1 MTLSICIGTYNR
13 ISKLLPMV
21 QEILRCPSPDFEVVV
36 LDNVSTDGT
45 VESLRKVAQED
56 SRLKVFQNEENIGG
70 IKNPVKALT
79 LGTGKYVLM
88 LLDKDRIDSA
98 YLEEF
103 LDFLRSH
110 ELSMGYCTL
119 NADEYGKQNKIYAT
133 RIDSLLNTSY
143 LSKHPSGNFYRKS
156 LLSES
161 KELNV
166 VFNAKKLFG
175 FYGELINAEV
185 STSSDFPVAVYN
197 QPVAHMY
204 TQEDFATQRTLTYN
218 GFKSLFILPKNRR
231 REYLTYARHSD
242 SLNLTRDEHVFV
254 YKTIRRKFLIALET
268 DKIYFDNPDVRSHYG
283 LSLSQAEK
291 GKSALSRRANAILF
305 HVGFL
310 CPPSF
315 LIRFNV
321 LFELFFSKVKNKICK
336 K

>member
-13 ISKLLPMV
+13 ISQLLPMV
-21 QEILRCPSPDFEVVV
+21 QEILRCPSLDFEVVV

-45 VESLRKVAQED
+45 VESLQKVAQED

-79 LGTGKYVLM
+79 LGTGKYVML

-98 YLEEF
+98 YLEDF
-103 LDFLRSH
+103 LEFLRSH

-119 NADEYGKQNKIYAT
+119 NPDEYGKENRIYTT

-143 LSKHPSGNFYRKS
+143 LSKHPSGNFYRKA

-166 VFNAKKLFG
+166 VFNASKLFG

-185 STSSDFPVAVYN
+185 STCSDFPVAVYT

-218 GFKSLFILPKNRR
+218 GFKMLYILPRNRR
-231 REYLTYARHSD
+231 REWLSYANHSE
-242 SLNLTRDEHVFV
+242 SLELTRKERVCV

-268 DKIYFDNPDVRSHYG
+268 DKVYFDNPDVLSHYG
-283 LSLSQAEK
+283 LSFSQAKK
-291 GKSALSRRANAILF
+291 GKSAFSRRANIILF
-305 HVGFL
+305 YIIFL
-310 CPPSF
+310 CSKSVF
-315 LIRFNV
+315 LRAAV
-321 LFELFFSKVKNKICK
+321 LFELFFSKLKNKIGK
-336 K
+336 